1 MKTKG
6 LKRILA
12 LGLSV
17 VCLSATAFAKNT
29 DIPKYYVDED
39 FYVYSGGLP
48 TGFTPLTEDAFT
60 LEQLEALT
68 VGDSSMKIQNGNGH
82 NFKYEFDT
90 PIKSG
95 KYYVEFNVKGN
106 SNWFVGFVPEAALMG
121 DNFVKES
128 DYTEGMTAEQAN
140 AKNKEFRKQGV
151 VLGGD
156 GTNTYLFNGMA
167 SVDNLTGGTSVASG
181 TDTHNYKM
189 VLNLD
194 SNTISVSVD
203 DGEEKSVKL
212 ADNSGLAQRTV
223 VKNITTTYKDM
234 IHGIGAL
241 SFGTADGGEF
251 EISNLSVKRLE
262 SYNAYQDFNDIT
274 PGVKNAWYYMLKN
287 SENNALANYMKAVPG
302 RNANDENDKALE
314 FNFPANFNR
323 TEFMLDK
330 PIKAGTPFVIE
341 YDILTEADPLGT
353 KTYNGNAWNLGL
365 LNEIDTQVRGVNTF
379 SSNQTQTG
387 EKAKR
392 DNYAYTHST
401 TDILYAN
408 ANAVSKDSGGN
419 ALVGTDQHMS
429 ATGQV
434 TMVQYHIYA
443 QAGHMQTSENLT
455 YRPGEWNNIRVEI
468 TPASSNYTIK
478 VTITHEDGTKET
490 ATNSFS
496 YTNYGEGDQTFNLTQ
511 TDICGLRFGVN
522 NSWMR
527 GKFTL
532 DNLKVYDLG
541 EEAAQK
547 MTAKIDKELYPRE
560 NAVIKLH
567 FSEEL
572 ANTGVVNKNNIT
584 IVREADESVITDY
597 EIEKVTD
604 RNYKIIVNQEL
615 LSGKHYIN
623 FGGSIS
629 GKYSGSDVSNKVS
642 FKTEYKKDENN
653 TIYPEVNSI
662 KVYDFKGDLVD
673 TDSTDPVTSRI
684 DRIEVTF
691 NTVVDEETAKQYTKL
706 YEDGS
711 VYNCS
716 YNFNT
721 TEDAYGDT
729 VSVLTLGNLGLLP
742 SSDYVLKVDK
752 GVASS
757 YDKKVVMEFGDS
769 IDFST
774 QKETAAVTVVKNYY
788 DEAKGEYN
796 FKITKSNKTT
806 GKLILAVARKKS
818 VTKDSKQYDSL
829 QELKYYP
836 IDLESAFR
844 GSVDILSQIQKN
856 EGEEITAYLWSYPD
870 MQKIN
875 IESLGDINLK

>member
-12 LGLSV
+12 VGLSV

-39 FYVYSGGLP
+39 FYVYAGGLP
-48 TGFTPLTEDAFT
+48 AGFTPLTEDAFT
-60 LEQLEALT
+60 DDQLEALN

-82 NFKYEFDT
+82 IFKYDFDN

-95 KYYVEFNVKGN
+95 KYYVEFNIKGN

-156 GTNTYLFNGMA
+156 GASTYLFNGTA
-167 SVDNLTGGTSVASG
+167 AADNLTGGTSVASG

-223 VKNITTTYKDM
+223 VRNITTTYKDM

-274 PGVKNAWYYMLKN
+274 LGVKNGWYFRD
-287 SENNALANYMKAVPG
+287 NNATSGSLEKYMTQVQGK
-302 RNANDENDKALE
+302 NTNDENDKALE
-314 FNFPANFNR
+314 FNFPANANNA
-323 TEFMLDK
+323 EFLLNT

-341 YDILTEADPLGT
+341 YDILTEEDPST
-353 KTYNGNAWNLGL
+353 TFNGNAWSLGL
-365 LNEIDTQVRGVNTF
+365 LNETDTQIRGINSHVNRK
-379 SSNQTQTG
+379 SNTQTG
-387 EKAKR
+387 EEGTQS
-392 DNYAYTHST
+392 NYAYTYT
-401 TDILYAN
+401 TSDILVAN
-408 ANAVSKDSGGN
+408 GNTKSNPDPTKTHMEANGK
-419 ALVGTDQHMS
+419 L
-429 ATGQV
+429 
-434 TMVQYHIYA
+434 TMVQYHDFSSSNTAKLAEGI
-443 QAGHMQTSENLT
+443 T
-455 YRPGEWNNIRVEI
+455 YKPGEWNNIRVEI
-468 TPASSNYTIK
+468 TPTDSNYTMK
-478 VTITHEDGTKET
+478 VTITHADGTKET
-490 ATNSFS
+490 STNTMSHL
-496 YTNYGEGDQTFNLTQ
+496 NYSGEQKLKLSDA
-511 TDICGLRFGVN
+511 DIYGLNFGVN
-522 NSWMR
+522 NSWTR

-541 EEAAQK
+541 EETAQK

-615 LSGKHYIN
+615 LSGKHLIN

-653 TIYPEVNSI
+653 TVYPEVNSI
-662 KVYDFKGDLVD
+662 KVYDFKGNLVD
-673 TDSTDPVTSRI
+673 TDSNDPVTSRI
-684 DRIEVTF
+684 DCIEVTF

-716 YNFNT
+716 YSFNT

-729 VSVLTLGNLGLLP
+729 VSVLTIDNLGLLP

-752 GVASS
+752 GIASS
-757 YDKKVVMEFGDS
+757 YDRKVLMEFGDS

-774 QKETAAVTVVKNYY
+774 QKETAAVTIVKNYY
-788 DEAKGEYN
+788 DETKGEYN

-806 GKLILAVARKKS
+806 GKLVFAVARKKL
-818 VTKDSKQYDSL
+818 VTKDGKQYDSL

-844 GSVDILSQIQKN
+844 GTVDILSQIQKN

>member
-12 LGLSV
+12 VGLSV

-39 FYVYSGGLP
+39 FYVYAGGLP
-48 TGFTPLTEDAFT
+48 AGFTPLTEDAFT
-60 LEQLEALT
+60 DDQLEALN

-82 NFKYEFDT
+82 IFKYDFDN

-95 KYYVEFNVKGN
+95 KYYVEFNIKGN

-156 GTNTYLFNGMA
+156 GASTYLFNGTA
-167 SVDNLTGGTSVASG
+167 AADNLTGGTSVASG

-223 VKNITTTYKDM
+223 VRNITTTYKDM

-274 PGVKNAWYYMLKN
+274 LGVKNGWYFRD
-287 SENNALANYMKAVPG
+287 NNATSGSLEKYMTQVQGK
-302 RNANDENDKALE
+302 NTNDENDKALE
-314 FNFPANFNR
+314 FNFPANANNA
-323 TEFMLDK
+323 EFLLNT

-341 YDILTEADPLGT
+341 YDILTEEDPST
-353 KTYNGNAWNLGL
+353 TFNGNAWSLGL
-365 LNEIDTQVRGVNTF
+365 LNETDTQIRGINSHVNRK
-379 SSNQTQTG
+379 SNTQTG
-387 EKAKR
+387 EEGTQS
-392 DNYAYTHST
+392 NYAYTYT
-401 TDILYAN
+401 TSDILVAN
-408 ANAVSKDSGGN
+408 GNTKSNPDPTKTHMEANGK
-419 ALVGTDQHMS
+419 L
-429 ATGQV
+429 
-434 TMVQYHIYA
+434 TMVQYHDFSSSNTAKLAEGI
-443 QAGHMQTSENLT
+443 T
-455 YRPGEWNNIRVEI
+455 YKPGEWNNIRVEI
-468 TPASSNYTIK
+468 TPTDSNYTMK
-478 VTITHEDGTKET
+478 VTITHADGTKET
-490 ATNSFS
+490 STNTMSHL
-496 YTNYGEGDQTFNLTQ
+496 NYSGEQKLKLSDA
-511 TDICGLRFGVN
+511 DIYGLNFGVN
-522 NSWMR
+522 NSWTR

-541 EEAAQK
+541 EETAQK

-584 IVREADESVITDY
+584 IVREADESVINDY

-615 LSGKHYIN
+615 LSGKHLIN

-653 TIYPEVNSI
+653 TVYPEVNSI
-662 KVYDFKGDLVD
+662 KVYDFKGNLVD
-673 TDSTDPVTSRI
+673 TDSNDPVTSRI
-684 DRIEVTF
+684 DCIEVTF

-716 YNFNT
+716 YSFNT

-729 VSVLTLGNLGLLP
+729 VSVLTIDNLGLLP

-752 GVASS
+752 GIASS
-757 YDKKVVMEFGDS
+757 YDRKVLMEFGDS

-774 QKETAAVTVVKNYY
+774 QKETAAVTIVKNYY
-788 DEAKGEYN
+788 DETKGEYN

-806 GKLILAVARKKS
+806 GKLVFAVARKKL
-818 VTKDSKQYDSL
+818 VTKDGKQYDSL

-844 GSVDILSQIQKN
+844 GTVDILSQIQKN

>member
-128 DYTEGMTAEQAN
+128 DYAEGMTAEQAN

-156 GTNTYLFNGMA
+156 GTNTYLFNGLA
-167 SVDNLTGGTSVASG
+167 SADNLTGGTSVASG

-262 SYNAYQDFNDIT
+262 SYNAYQNFDEMT
-274 PGVKNAWYYMLKN
+274 KGVKNGWYARDTNATSGSLASYMT
-287 SENNALANYMKAVPG
+287 SVQG
-302 RNANDENDKALE
+302 RNADDPSDKAME
-314 FNFPANFNR
+314 FNFPANANNA
-323 TEFMLDK
+323 EFMLNT

-341 YDILTEADPLGT
+341 YDILTEADPT
-353 KTYNGNAWNLGL
+353 NTYNGNAWSLGL
-365 LNEIDTQVRGVNTF
+365 LNETDTQIRGINSHVN
-379 SSNQTQTG
+379 SKNNTQTG
-387 EKAKR
+387 EEGTQS
-392 DNYAYTHST
+392 NYAYTYT
-401 TDILYAN
+401 TSDILVAN
-408 ANAVSKDSGGN
+408 GEKKEYDN
-419 ALVGTDQHMS
+419 ALLTHMK
-429 ATGQV
+429 ATGIV
-434 TMVQYHIYA
+434 TMVQYHDFSSSNTA
-443 QAGHMQTSENLT
+443 KEANGVT
-455 YRPGEWNNIRVEI
+455 YKPGEWNNIRVEI
-468 TPASSNYTIK
+468 TPTASNYTMK
-478 VTITHEDGTKET
+478 VTITHADGSKET
-490 ATNSFS
+490 SINTLNHL
-496 YTNYGEGDQTFNLTQ
+496 NYSGEQKLKLSEA
-511 TDICGLRFGVN
+511 DIYGLKFGVN

-653 TIYPEVNSI
+653 TVYPEVNSI

-818 VTKDSKQYDSL
+818 VTKDGKQYDSL

>member
-12 LGLSV
+12 VGLSV

-39 FYVYSGGLP
+39 FYVYAGGLP
-48 TGFTPLTEDAFT
+48 AGFTPLTEDAFT
-60 LEQLEALT
+60 DDQLEALN

-82 NFKYEFDT
+82 IFKYDFDN

-95 KYYVEFNVKGN
+95 KYYVEFNIKGN

-156 GTNTYLFNGMA
+156 GASTYLFNGTA
-167 SVDNLTGGTSVASG
+167 AADNLTGGTSVASG

-223 VKNITTTYKDM
+223 VRNITTTYKDM

-274 PGVKNAWYYMLKN
+274 LGVKNGWYFRD
-287 SENNALANYMKAVPG
+287 NNATSGSLEKYMTQVQGK
-302 RNANDENDKALE
+302 NTNDENDKALE
-314 FNFPANFNR
+314 FNFPANANNA
-323 TEFMLDK
+323 EFLLNT

-341 YDILTEADPLGT
+341 YDILTEEDPST
-353 KTYNGNAWNLGL
+353 TFNGNAWNLGL
-365 LNEIDTQVRGVNTF
+365 LNETDTQIRGINSHVNRK
-379 SSNQTQTG
+379 SNTQTG
-387 EKAKR
+387 EEGTQS
-392 DNYAYTHST
+392 NYAYTYT
-401 TDILYAN
+401 TSDILVAN
-408 ANAVSKDSGGN
+408 GNTKSNPDPTKTHMEANGK
-419 ALVGTDQHMS
+419 L
-429 ATGQV
+429 
-434 TMVQYHIYA
+434 TMVQYHDFSSSNTAKLAEGI
-443 QAGHMQTSENLT
+443 T
-455 YRPGEWNNIRVEI
+455 YKPGEWNNIRVEI
-468 TPASSNYTIK
+468 TPTDSNYTMK
-478 VTITHEDGTKET
+478 VTITHADGTKET
-490 ATNSFS
+490 STNTMSHL
-496 YTNYGEGDQTFNLTQ
+496 NYSGEQKLKLSDA
-511 TDICGLRFGVN
+511 DIYGLNFGVN
-522 NSWMR
+522 NSWTR

-541 EEAAQK
+541 EETAQK

-615 LSGKHYIN
+615 LSGKHLIN

-653 TIYPEVNSI
+653 TVYPEVNSI
-662 KVYDFKGDLVD
+662 KVYDFKGNLVD
-673 TDSTDPVTSRI
+673 TDSNDPVTSRI
-684 DRIEVTF
+684 DCIEVTF

-716 YNFNT
+716 YSFNT

-729 VSVLTLGNLGLLP
+729 VSVLTIDNLGLLP

-752 GVASS
+752 GIASS
-757 YDKKVVMEFGDS
+757 YDRKVLMEFGDS

-774 QKETAAVTVVKNYY
+774 QKETAAVTIVKNYY
-788 DEAKGEYN
+788 DETKGEYN

-806 GKLILAVARKKS
+806 GKLVFAVARKKL
-818 VTKDSKQYDSL
+818 VTKDGKQYDSL

-844 GSVDILSQIQKN
+844 GTVDILSQIQKN